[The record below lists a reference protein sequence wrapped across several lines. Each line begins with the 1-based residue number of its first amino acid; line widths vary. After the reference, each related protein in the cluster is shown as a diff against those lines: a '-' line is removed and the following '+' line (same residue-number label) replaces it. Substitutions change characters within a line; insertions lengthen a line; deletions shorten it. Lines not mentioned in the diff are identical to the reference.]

1 MRLPSYVS
9 RSRHG
14 IYYLRVVTP
23 KLALQANPLLP
34 KEIRKSLNTRCP
46 REAVVRSGHMAL
58 DLQHL
63 YSVIA
68 GVMSSNDNYNTKF
81 TAVRLKE
88 E

>member
-23 KLALQANPLLP
+23 KVVLQANPLLP

-46 REAVVRSGHMAL
+46 REAVVRSRHMAL